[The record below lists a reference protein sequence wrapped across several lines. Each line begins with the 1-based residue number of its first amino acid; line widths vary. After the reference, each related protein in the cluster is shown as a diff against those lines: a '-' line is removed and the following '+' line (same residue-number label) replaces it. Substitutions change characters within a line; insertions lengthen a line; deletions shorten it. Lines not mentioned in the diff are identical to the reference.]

1 MNSFEKIDLDKYFI
15 NKTSIYLE
23 ICSGHGDWIVDK
35 AKNTKGQINWV
46 ALEIR
51 YERVFQIW
59 TKLKFNNLD
68 NLIVICG
75 EANDV
80 LRNYTNKSVFKE
92 IFINYPDPPVWEKST
107 WLLIQASF
115 LAEVFLYIYILK
127 VKNRR
132 KLLNK

>member
-1 MNSFEKIDLDKYFI
+1 MINSSTTYEKIDFEKCFAH
-15 NKTSIYLE
+15 KAPIYLE

-35 AKNTKGQINWV
+35 AKNTKGQRNWV

-68 NLIVICG
+68 NLIIICG
-75 EANDV
+75 EAGDV
-80 LRNYTNKSVFKE
+80 LMNYIKKGEFEE

-107 WLLIQASF
+107 WLLIQTSF
-115 LAEVFLYIYILK
+115 LMEVLYYI
-127 VKNRR
+127 
-132 KLLNK
+132 